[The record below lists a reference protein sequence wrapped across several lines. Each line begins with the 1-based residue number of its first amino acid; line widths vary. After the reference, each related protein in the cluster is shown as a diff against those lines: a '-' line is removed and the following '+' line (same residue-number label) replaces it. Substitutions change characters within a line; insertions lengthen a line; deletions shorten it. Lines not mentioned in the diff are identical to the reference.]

1 MGLNVNSDD
10 RILIVAP
17 HPDDESIG
25 CGGVLSLYSGQC
37 DVLLATDGYREDLN
51 NKEASEIRVKE
62 FIAATDSLGVCNR
75 IMLHIPEHKINEHL
89 KDFLAVD
96 FSKYKYVFVPN
107 RYEEHIDHFTL
118 YKVIKKALRKKHS
131 KAELVEYEVW
141 TTIRKPNIKVDISE
155 VVDKKIYA
163 IECHKS
169 QIKDLNYSEMILG
182 LNSYRGKSR
191 GCNYAEMFYSQDEN
205 NRKRKKRFKKFLK
218 SIIKDRNIV
227 L

>member
-89 KDFLAVD
+89 KDFLTVD
-96 FSKYKYVFVPN
+96 FKIYKYVFVPN
-107 RYEEHIDHFTL
+107 RYEEHLDHSTL
-118 YKVIKKALRKKHS
+118 YKAIKKALKKTNS
-131 KAELVEYEVW
+131 NAELIEYEVW
-141 TTIRKPNIKVDISE
+141 TTIRKPNVKVDISE
-155 VVDKKIYA
+155 VVEKKRNA

-169 QIKDLNYSEMILG
+169 QIKDLDFAEMILG

-191 GCNYAEMFYSQDEN
+191 GCNYAEMFYSQCEDK
-205 NRKRKKRFKKFLK
+205 RKRRKNVKKFVK
-218 SIIKDRNIV
+218 SIIRKK
-227 L
+227 